1 VGPVTTD
8 RILPPVSLGQGG
20 ARPAAIADPSTVE
33 PRGAGLALVVPVPAS
48 LALRDVSVLDPL
60 DAPVRKASARPTGIA
75 DTAKLAKPRGDA
87 LHSTATRAGL
97 LVGVSAAI
105 YAVSLASV
113 AGLEAHTQAQAAADA
128 QPALSALATTT
139 TANDEMDAAIR
150 DASARLQQLA
160 HDYDSTS
167 TDMTAYQAQ
176 FARLSK
182 LVAKIQ
188 GSAAA
193 MNANFRLPA
202 VTMRGAIG
210 GGGGGGG
217 GGTVVVTTSG
227 GSGKP

>member
-1 VGPVTTD
+1 MSPVTTD
-8 RILPPVSLGQGG
+8 RVLPPITLGRRG
-20 ARPAAIADPSTVE
+20 ARATAV
-33 PRGAGLALVVPVPAS
+33 
-48 LALRDVSVLDPL
+48 
-60 DAPVRKASARPTGIA
+60 ASAAR
-75 DTAKLAKPRGDA
+75 LAKPRGDA

>member
-1 VGPVTTD
+1 VSPVTTD

-20 ARPAAIADPSTVE
+20 ARPVTTAAPPTVVLQGE
-33 PRGAGLALVVPVPAS
+33 ARAVIVPVAAS
-48 LALRDVSVLDPL
+48 PTLRDRV
-60 DAPVRKASARPTGIA
+60 DARVRKASGRPTVIA
-75 DTAKLAKPRGDA
+75 PAAQLAKPRGDA
-87 LHSTATRAGL
+87 LHSTATRAGV

-105 YAVSLASV
+105 YAVSLAAV

-128 QPALSALATTT
+128 QPGLDAIAIVTSE
-139 TANDEMDAAIR
+139 NDAMDAAIQ

-160 HDYDSTS
+160 NTYNSTS
-167 TDMTAYQAQ
+167 TDMSAYQAQ
-176 FARLSK
+176 FQRLST

-202 VTMRGAIG
+202 VTVHGAI
-210 GGGGGGG
+210 GGGGGG

>member
-1 VGPVTTD
+1 M
-8 RILPPVSLGQGG
+8 
-20 ARPAAIADPSTVE
+20 
-33 PRGAGLALVVPVPAS
+33 
-48 LALRDVSVLDPL
+48 
-60 DAPVRKASARPTGIA
+60 ASARPTVIA
-75 DTAKLAKPRGDA
+75 QTARLAKPRGDR
-87 LHSTATRAGL
+87 LHSTATRAGV

-128 QPALSALATTT
+128 QPALNAIANT
-139 TANDEMDAAIR
+139 TAANDALDAAIQ
-150 DASARLQQLA
+150 DANARLQQLA

-167 TDMTAYQAQ
+167 GDMSAYQAQ
-176 FARLSK
+176 FAKLSA

-193 MNANFRLPA
+193 MNANFKLPA